1 MKTRVISGLV
11 GAALLI
17 AVLVQPFTLI
27 VEIGVAALC
36 VIAVY
41 ELLIATKLAPS
52 KLVCAVC
59 MVFAAGA
66 PFWRYLPQEALL
78 WVAYGFGTLLV
89 VAQVTQHKDQPATA
103 TLYAAAVTLL
113 SSKALSSIAFLRAD
127 SEFGLFAV
135 VWMLLIPWMSDTGAY
150 FTGVLCGKTKLCP
163 EISPK
168 KTVEGLIGGLFTSV
182 IICLAVAYV
191 YETWIYPEV
200 VVNYYAMAAVTLLG
214 AALSVFGDLLA
225 SLIKRHAGIKDFGNL
240 MPGHGGVMD
249 RFDSLLLTAPLVV
262 LSLMQ
267 WPIICVIN
275 S

>member
-17 AVLVQPFTLI
+17 AVLVQPFILI

-41 ELLIATKLAPS
+41 ELLIATKLALS
-52 KLVCAVC
+52 KPVCAVC
-59 MVFAAGA
+59 MLFAASV
-66 PFWRYLPQEALL
+66 PFWRYLPQNALL
-78 WVAYGFGTLLV
+78 WVLYAFVALLV
-89 VAQVTQHKDQPATA
+89 VSQVVWHKKQPVTA
-103 TLYAAAVTLL
+103 TLYAATATVISSL
-113 SSKALSSIAFLRAD
+113 SLSSIAFLRAD
-127 SEFGLFAV
+127 KDFGLFLV

-182 IICLAVAYV
+182 IICLAAAYV
-191 YETWIYPEV
+191 YETWISPEV
-200 VVNYYAMAAVTLLG
+200 IVNYYAMAAVTLLG
-214 AALSVFGDLLA
+214 ATLSVFGDLLA

-267 WPIICVIN
+267 WPIIYTIN

>member
-17 AVLVQPFTLI
+17 AVLVQPIMLI
-27 VEIGVAALC
+27 LEIGVAALC

-52 KLVCAVC
+52 KPVCAVC
-59 MVFAAGA
+59 MAFAASV
-66 PFWRYLPQEALL
+66 PFWSHLPQNALL
-78 WVAYGFGTLLV
+78 WVLYAFSALLI
-89 VAQVTQHKDQPATA
+89 VAQVVRHKEQPVTA
-103 TLYAAAVTLL
+103 TLYAAAATIL
-113 SSKALSSIAFLRAD
+113 SSLALSSIAFLRTQP
-127 SEFGLFAV
+127 EHGLFLV

-182 IICLAVAYV
+182 IICLAAAYV
-191 YETWIYPEV
+191 YETWIVPEIT
-200 VVNYYAMAAVTLLG
+200 VNLYIVAAVTLVG
-214 AALSVFGDLLA
+214 AALSVFGDLAA

-262 LSLMQ
+262 LAVTQL
-267 WPIICVIN
+267 PIFGA
-275 S
+275 

>member
-1 MKTRVISGLV
+1 MKTRVISGLI

-17 AVLVQPFTLI
+17 AVLVQPFALI

-59 MVFAAGA
+59 MVFAASV
-66 PFWRYLPQEALL
+66 PFWRYLPHETLL
-78 WVAYGFGTLLV
+78 WVLYGFGTLLV
-89 VAQVTQHKDQPATA
+89 VAQVTRHKDQPVTA
-103 TLYAAAVTLL
+103 TLYAAAATVM
-113 SSKALSSIAFLRAD
+113 SSIALSSIAFLRAD
-127 SEFGLFAV
+127 SECGLFAV

-168 KTVEGLIGGLFTSV
+168 KTVEGLIGGLCTSV

-191 YETWIYPEV
+191 YETWICPEV
-200 VVNYYAMAAVTLLG
+200 IVNYYAMAAVTLCG

-262 LSLMQ
+262 LSLSQ

>member
-1 MKTRVISGLV
+1 MKTRIISGLV

-17 AVLVQPFTLI
+17 AVLVQPLLLI

-41 ELLIATKLAPS
+41 ELLIATNLAPS
-52 KLVCAVC
+52 KPVCAVC
-59 MVFAAGA
+59 MVFAASV
-66 PFWRYLPQEALL
+66 PFWHYLPQSALL
-78 WVAYGFGTLLV
+78 WILYGFGTLLV
-89 VAQVTQHKDQPATA
+89 VAQVVRHKDQPATA
-103 TLYAAAVTLL
+103 TLYAGAVTVL
-113 SSKALSSIAFLRAD
+113 SALALSSIAFLRAY
-127 SEFGLFAV
+127 GLFPV

-191 YETWIYPEV
+191 YATWIAPEA
-200 VVNYYAMAAVTLLG
+200 VVNYYAVAAVTLLG

-267 WPIICVIN
+267 WPIIYTIN

>member
-1 MKTRVISGLV
+1 MKTRIISGLI

-17 AVLVQPFTLI
+17 AVLVQPFALI

-59 MVFAAGA
+59 MVFAASV
-66 PFWRYLPQEALL
+66 PFWRYLPQDAIL
-78 WVAYGFGTLLV
+78 WVLYAFAALLV
-89 VAQVTQHKDQPATA
+89 VAQVTRHKDQPVTA
-103 TLYAAAVTLL
+103 TLYASAVTLL
-113 SSKALSSIAFLRAD
+113 SSIALSSIAFLRAQ
-127 SEFGLFAV
+127 EHGLFLV

-168 KTVEGLIGGLFTSV
+168 KTVEGLIGGLITSV
-182 IICLAVAYV
+182 VICLAVAHLYKRGIPL
-191 YETWIYPEV
+191 ETGINFYLV
-200 VVNYYAMAAVTLLG
+200 AAVTLCG
-214 AALSVFGDLLA
+214 AVLSVFGDLLA